1 MRLTRNQLYVLSR
14 TWGSNPYL
22 TANNKKSTLEVLFL
36 LFRGVS
42 DLKPRKGVRT
52 QAKGRRSMPV
62 AESDERRARSK
73 A

>member
-1 MRLTRNQLYVLSR
+1 
-14 TWGSNPYL
+14 
-22 TANNKKSTLEVLFL
+22 VLFL

-62 AESDERRARSK
+62 AESDERRTRSK